1 MRAKFMRTASPV
13 LAFGAPDLLAPE
25 SFRAHL
31 KNQYPNLECWW
42 NPFGHRA
49 VTVKGKPYN
58 IPGCWSIWQP
68 MVIAEQLAGLPMK
81 VAREW
86 WVCVFMVS
94 GAHGE
99 DTELGSWVTH
109 ALKHADM
116 TKRGNQRR
124 REELDALAYETAMKR
139 SVDLERKQDE
149 VANDRIWRRVMG
161 GMNDRLGMH
170 VKSGDDRKRYAKEE
184 AGRRARYA
192 AKAEAAARE
201 AQIFG
206 GR

>member
-1 MRAKFMRTASPV
+1 
-13 LAFGAPDLLAPE
+13 
-25 SFRAHL
+25 
-31 KNQYPNLECWW
+31 
-42 NPFGHRA
+42 
-49 VTVKGKPYN
+49 
-58 IPGCWSIWQP
+58 
-68 MVIAEQLAGLPMK
+68 
-81 VAREW
+81 
-86 WVCVFMVS
+86 MVS